1 MRSLRAYGA
10 REPRAAVANARVLL
24 VASAAIVT
32 VLPVFYE
39 SDGGLAAFVVHWTG
53 IAALLGAALTC
64 RLVSPERLDR
74 AHIGL
79 VLGLGSVAL
88 IGGLNVLTSDVSA
101 GSQAFYAF
109 PVLWAAVHLRTP
121 AVVLVTA
128 SALTADLLTLLVLLP
143 PAAAMADFLFFG
155 ALLVVIA
162 VLLVR
167 ANRTQDLLVD
177 ALQRQVTVDAL
188 TGLAT
193 RRAFDQAMESAMGR
207 SEPGGTALVLIDV
220 DSFKSIND
228 THGHPVGDD
237 VLVHLARVLRGRIRT
252 DDAVLSRLGGDELA
266 VLLPGCGRDV
276 AARRADELLHAVR
289 AEPLCLP
296 DGTLLSLS
304 ISLGV
309 AHVPQGSR
317 DRRGLYTSADSA
329 LYDAKRAGRGQV
341 ALAPA

>member
-24 VASAAIVT
+24 VASAAIVM
-32 VLPVFYE
+32 VLPVFHE
-39 SDGGLAAFVVHWTG
+39 SDGGTPAFVVHWTG

-79 VLGLGSVAL
+79 VLGLGGVAL
-88 IGGLNVLTSDVSA
+88 TGALNVLTSDVSA

-128 SALTADLLTLLVLLP
+128 SALVTYLLSLLVLLP
-143 PAAAMADFLFFG
+143 PASALADFAFFG

-167 ANRTQDLLVD
+167 AHDTQDQLVA
-177 ALQRQVTVDAL
+177 ALRRQLTVDSL

-193 RRAFDQAMESAMGR
+193 RRAFDQALESAMGR
-207 SEPGGTALVLIDV
+207 SVPGGTALVLIDV

-237 VLVHLARVLRGRIRT
+237 VLVHLAQVLRGRIRT

-266 VLLPGCGRDV
+266 VLLPGCGRDI
-276 AARRADELLHAVR
+276 AARRAEELLHAVR

-317 DRRGLYTSADSA
+317 DRRGLYTSADAA
-329 LYDAKRAGRGQV
+329 LYDAKRAGRGRV
-341 ALAPA
+341 ALAPV

>member
-24 VASAAIVT
+24 VASAGILF
-32 VLPVFYE
+32 VLPVFHE
-39 SDGGLAAFVVHWTG
+39 SDGGAAAFVIHWIG

-79 VLGLGSVAL
+79 VLGLGGVAL

-128 SALTADLLTLLVLLP
+128 CALVADLLTLLVLLP
-143 PAAAMADFLFFG
+143 AAAAMADFVFFG

-167 ANRTQDLLVD
+167 ANRTQDQLVD
-177 ALQRQVTVDAL
+177 ALQRQLTVDSL

-193 RRAFDQAMESAMGR
+193 RRAFDQALESALGR
-207 SEPGGTALVLIDV
+207 SVPGGTALVLIDV

-228 THGHPVGDD
+228 NHGHPIGDD
-237 VLVHLARVLRGRIRT
+237 VLVHLAAILRHRIRS
-252 DDAVLSRLGGDELA
+252 DDAVLSRLGGDEIA

-276 AARRADELLHAVR
+276 AARRAEELLDAVR
-289 AEPLCLP
+289 GEPLTLP
-296 DGTLLSLS
+296 DGTLLALS

-309 AHVPQGSR
+309 GHVSQHSK
-317 DRRGLYTSADSA
+317 DRRGLYCSADAA
-329 LYDAKRAGRGQV
+329 LYEAKRAGRGRV